1 MNKKHNDILIFFC
14 LSCSRVVEAAP
25 SKVIVLPAS
34 GTELRVQLREEDIP
48 WMDFLSN
55 AETHPR

>member
-1 MNKKHNDILIFFC
+1 
-14 LSCSRVVEAAP
+14 VVEAAP

-34 GTELRVQLREEDIP
+34 GTELHVQLREQDVS

-55 AETHPR
+55 AKPHSR